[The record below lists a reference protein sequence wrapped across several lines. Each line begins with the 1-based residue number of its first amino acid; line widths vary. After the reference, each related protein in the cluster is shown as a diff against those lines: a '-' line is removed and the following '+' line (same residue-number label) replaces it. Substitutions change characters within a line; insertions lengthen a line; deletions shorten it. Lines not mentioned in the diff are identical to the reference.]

1 MTENGAKTDNK
12 TADDKPIYA
21 KVGAKTADKQPVP
34 NEAADDAPAVVAA
47 PADTA
52 AEGIPVAE
60 GEEEDGEWEYYYEDV
75 EDNKA
80 GGKDDKKEK
89 PKPKNVEVSF
99 FLRSKTKTLCLSVTN
114 ILYLFTCKKSLFYVE
129 TS

>member
-12 TADDKPIYA
+12 TADNKPIYA

-34 NEAADDAPAVVAA
+34 NETAAEATAANAGAADA
-47 PADTA
+47 A

-80 GGKDDKKEK
+80 GGKDDKKEQQ
-89 PKPKNVEVSF
+89 KPKNVEVSWQ
-99 FLRSKTKTLCLSVTN
+99 
-114 ILYLFTCKKSLFYVE
+114 ILLNLAASSWKIMNMLANQFILFSYFY
-129 TS
+129 

>member
-1 MTENGAKTDNK
+1 MTENGAKTDTK

-34 NEAADDAPAVVAA
+34 NEAAADAPAATDASAAVAA

-80 GGKDDKKEK
+80 GGKDDKKEQ
-89 PKPKNVEVSF
+89 PKPKNVKVSF
-99 FLRSKTKTLCLSVTN
+99 FLRSKTKTVCLSVTN
-114 ILYLFTCKKSLFYVE
+114 ITLFIHLQGM
-129 TS
+129 

>member
-12 TADDKPIYA
+12 TADNKPIYA

-34 NEAADDAPAVVAA
+34 ADTAAEAPAAVAGVAADA
-47 PADTA
+47 A

-80 GGKDDKKEK
+80 GGKDDKKEQQ
-89 PKPKNVEVSF
+89 KPKNVEVS
-99 FLRSKTKTLCLSVTN
+99 
-114 ILYLFTCKKSLFYVE
+114 
-129 TS
+129 

>member
-34 NEAADDAPAVVAA
+34 NEAAADAPAAVAA

-75 EDNKA
+75 EDKKA
-80 GGKDDKKEK
+80 VGKDDKKEQ
-89 PKPKNVEVSF
+89 PKPKNVKVSF
-99 FLRSKTKTLCLSVTN
+99 FLRSKTKTVCLLVTN
-114 ILYLFTCKKSLFYVE
+114 ILYLFNCKKCLFLC
-129 TS
+129 